1 MRVARRLLLGLA
13 LALLL
18 LVLGDAALWDG
29 WPGPVVA
36 DTNRLV
42 CPEKA
47 ANGLFAVVPCSE
59 STRCGSFC
67 FYAECVKC
75 TDADH
80 SALLG
85 DGENPDC
92 SDHP

>member
-1 MRVARRLLLGLA
+1 MRVARRLPLGLA

-36 DTNRLV
+36 DTWECAEKIANPSYPAM
-42 CPEKA
+42 CP
-47 ANGLFAVVPCSE
+47 SE
-59 STRCGSFC
+59 NTRCGSFC

-75 TDADH
+75 TDA
-80 SALLG
+80 
-85 DGENPDC
+85 
-92 SDHP
+92 

>member
-36 DTNRLV
+36 HTWE
-42 CPEKA
+42 CIEKLRT
-47 ANGLFAVVPCSE
+47 LFADVPFGE
-59 STRCGSFC
+59 HPLRF
-67 FYAECVKC
+67 
-75 TDADH
+75 
-80 SALLG
+80 LLLL
-85 DGENPDC
+85 C
-92 SDHP
+92 RVSQVHQR

>member
-1 MRVARRLLLGLA
+1 MRVSRRLSLGLA

-36 DTNRLV
+36 NIEQAE

-47 ANGLFAVVPCSE
+47 ANPSYPAMCPSE
-59 STRCGSFC
+59 NTRCGSFC
-67 FYAECVKC
+67 FYAECIRCV
-75 TDADH
+75 T
-80 SALLG
+80 
-85 DGENPDC
+85 P
-92 SDHP
+92 